1 LPRHSISTVAG
12 HPQQYRAGRG
22 TWLQVVSQM
31 DPKFGGISALM
42 PRMCESTNAAGTL
55 VSIAAFCGADEDTRE
70 LERGS
75 IPFSRFPLG
84 RMRWVSDGRFRDGF
98 NKLVRF
104 SDGLH
109 IHGIWDEHSVASGA
123 LARSAGKPYI
133 VSAHGML
140 ERWAVQHKKLKKWL
154 YSLLLERNNLRQA
167 ACLHALTKAEVEDY
181 RRYGLTNP
189 IAVIPNGVDVPR
201 IANSELFLEAYP
213 HLRGKR
219 LILFLSRIHHKKG
232 LNILCQ
238 AWRNVNRKVGDAHL
252 VLAGPDSENTR
263 SSIES
268 LVDQLG
274 IRASVSFTGMLRDSM
289 KWSALAAAEL
299 FVLPSYSEGFSVA
312 VLEAMGM
319 AVPVLISR
327 PCNFPEVAEEGCGLV
342 IDSNAPELED
352 ALLVL
357 LNGNRSDLVRMGNCG
372 RELVEARYTW
382 PAVGKQ
388 MAEVYEWMLGGPEPL
403 RVPVF

>member
-1 LPRHSISTVAG
+1 
-12 HPQQYRAGRG
+12 
-22 TWLQVVSQM
+22 
-31 DPKFGGISALM
+31 
-42 PRMCESTNAAGTL
+42 MCESTNAAGAQ
-55 VSIAAFCGADEDTRE
+55 VSIAAFCGADEDTRA

-75 IPFSRFPLG
+75 VPFSRFPLG
-84 RMRWVSDGRFRDGF
+84 RVRWIGDGQLREGF
-98 NKLVRF
+98 NKLLQF

-109 IHGIWDEHSVASGA
+109 IHGIWDEHCVASGS

-140 ERWAVQHKKLKKWL
+140 ERWAVQHKRVKKWL
-154 YSLLLERNNLRQA
+154 YSLLLERNNLRRA

-201 IANSELFLEAYP
+201 VANSELFLQAHP

-219 LILFLSRIHHKKG
+219 LILFLSRIHPKKG

-238 AWRNVNRKVGDAHL
+238 AWRNVCRKASDAHL
-252 VLAGPDSENTR
+252 VLAGPDFENTR
-263 SSIES
+263 SSIEA

-274 IRASVSFTGMLRDSM
+274 IGASVSFTGMLRDTM

-319 AVPVLISR
+319 AVPVVISR
-327 PCNFPEVAEEGCGLV
+327 PCNFPEVAEAGCGLV
-342 IDSNAPELED
+342 IESNAHGLED
-352 ALLVL
+352 ALTVL
-357 LNGNRSDLVRMGNCG
+357 LNGNRSDLVRMGHRG

-388 MAEVYEWMLGGPEPL
+388 LTEVYEWVLGGPEPA

>member
-1 LPRHSISTVAG
+1 LSRPSVSTVASRPREYG
-12 HPQQYRAGRG
+12 ARRG
-22 TWLQVVSQM
+22 TWLQVVSQL
-31 DPKFGGISALM
+31 DPRFGGISALM
-42 PRMCESTNAAGTL
+42 PRMCESTNAAGTQ
-55 VSIAAFCGADEDTRE
+55 VSIAGFCGANEDTRE
-70 LERGS
+70 LEKGN

-84 RMRWVSDGRFRDGF
+84 RMRWVSDRRLRQGF
-98 NKLVRF
+98 NKLVQA

-109 IHGIWDEHSVASGA
+109 IHGIWNEHCVASGA
-123 LARSAGKPYI
+123 LARSADKPYI
-133 VSAHGML
+133 ISAHGML
-140 ERWAVQHKKLKKWL
+140 ERWAVQHKRLKKWL

-181 RRYGLTNP
+181 RRYGLSNP

-201 IANSELFLEAYP
+201 VANSELFLQAYP
-213 HLRGKR
+213 HLRDKR

-232 LNILCQ
+232 LKILCQ
-238 AWRNVNRKVGDAHL
+238 AWRNLHRKVGDAHL
-252 VLAGPDSENTR
+252 VLAGPDFENTR
-263 SSIES
+263 ASIES

-274 IRASVSFTGMLRDSM
+274 MRASVTFTGMLRHTM
-289 KWSALAAAEL
+289 KWSALAAADL

-327 PCNFPEVAEEGCGLV
+327 PCNFPEVADEGCGLV
-342 IDSNAPELED
+342 IDSNAPDLED

-357 LNGNRSDLVRMGNCG
+357 LNGNRSDLVRMGHRG
-372 RELVEARYTW
+372 RDLVEARYTW

-388 MAEVYEWMLGGPEPL
+388 IAEVYDWVLGGPEPV